1 MHLRRRG
8 WVVAMLFITLVACA
22 EDKPAEVPLS
32 ILASQP
38 AAYKDKR
45 VATQGVVR
53 TFEAP
58 RHYWIEDDG
67 LNRVEVFPQERIAPY
82 LGEQVR
88 IVGQFQYEQN
98 TGRKLEAQRIETLD
112 ESR

>member
-1 MHLRRRG
+1 MHVRREG
-8 WVVAMLFITLVACA
+8 WFVGMLLASLVACA

-38 AAYKDKR
+38 AAYEDKR
-45 VATQGVVR
+45 VVTQGVVR
-53 TFEAP
+53 TFETP

-82 LGEQVR
+82 IGEQVR
-88 IVGQFQYEQN
+88 IIGRFQYGQSA
-98 TGRKLEAQRIETLD
+98 GRKLEAERIEAID
-112 ESR
+112 DPE